1 MNWFTSLLFND
12 SVGRTVMIFAFVIA
26 IGSMLGK
33 LKLKGIS
40 LGSTFVLFV
49 GILVSHFGFTVNA
62 SILHFMKDF
71 GLILFVFSI
80 GLQVGPNFF
89 SSFKQ
94 SGLMLNGLAAGSV
107 ALNIAVTLLI
117 FYLLGGI
124 DFPML
129 VGVMQGAVTNTPG
142 LGAAQQALN
151 QLSTSGAGTPS
162 ISLGYAVAYPMG
174 VVGIIL
180 GMVIIK
186 HAFRIDYDKER
197 AAATGGNTEEPSR
210 CSYRITSKDVIGK
223 QIKEISR
230 MFNKEVVFARISQG
244 GNVFVPNG
252 DTVLNQ
258 GDLVRIIAPKQ
269 REAELDAMFGEKL
282 TTEELNEQTGE
293 LKSRKILVTN
303 KRLDGKSLQNLQL
316 RKAFNVSVT
325 RVFRSGVELMVT
337 PELVLHMGDKV
348 KVVGGDESLGL
359 VEKFLGNSVKHLNE
373 PHLSP
378 LFIGIFLGIIV
389 GYIPIAF
396 PGMPQPA
403 KLGLAGGPLI
413 VSLLMGAFGHK
424 IGLSCYTT
432 QSANLMIREIGISLF
447 LACVGLEAGE
457 QFFNTLINGDGLL
470 WVGYGL
476 IITMVPM
483 LIISTIARK
492 CFKLNYFTIVGMISG
507 TNTNPP
513 ALYYSNMIAENDRP
527 SVAYSTVYPLAM
539 FLRIVLA
546 QTLILI
552 FA

>member
-1 MNWFTSLLFND
+1 MNWFQSLLFNE
-12 SVGRTVMIFAFVIA
+12 SVGRTVLIFAFVIA
-26 IGSMLGK
+26 AGSILGK
-33 LKLKGIS
+33 LKFKGIS

-49 GILVSHFGFTVNA
+49 GIIVSYFGFTLNP
-62 SILHFMKDF
+62 SISHFMKDF

-94 SGLMLNGLAAGSV
+94 SGLLLNGLATGSIC
-107 ALNIAVTLLI
+107 LNIIVTLLI
-117 FYLLGGI
+117 FYLLGDI
-124 DFPML
+124 DFSML

-151 QLSTSGAGTPS
+151 QINTGGELPS

-174 VVGIIL
+174 VIGVIL
-180 GMVIIK
+180 SMVIIK
-186 HAFRIDYDKER
+186 NLFRINYDEER
-197 AAATGGNTEEPSR
+197 KTTETKNSEEPAR
-210 CSYRITSKDVIGK
+210 CSYRISKEGVVGK

-230 MFNKEVVFARISQG
+230 QFNKEVIFARISHLG
-244 GNVFVPNG
+244 DVFVPNG
-252 DTVLNQ
+252 DTRLEM
-258 GDLVRIIAPKQ
+258 GDLIRVIAPKQ
-269 REAELDAMFGEKL
+269 REQDLDKLFGEKIQNDL
-282 TTEELNEQTGE
+282 LNAQTEELKQ
-293 LKSRKILVTN
+293 RKILITN
-303 KRLDGKSLQNLQL
+303 KRLEGKSLHNLQL
-316 RKAFNVSVT
+316 RNSFNVNVT
-325 RVFRSGVELMVT
+325 RVFRSGVELVAT
-337 PELVLHMGDKV
+337 PDLVLHLGDKV
-348 KVVGGDESLGL
+348 KIVGSEENISL

-373 PHLSP
+373 PHLSTI
-378 LFIGIFLGIIV
+378 FIGIFLGIIV

-424 IGLSCYTT
+424 IGLTCYTT
-432 QSANLMIREIGISLF
+432 QSANMMLREIGISLF

-457 QFFNTLINGDGLL
+457 HFFDTLINGDGMK

-476 IITMVPM
+476 LITMIPV
-483 LIISTIARK
+483 LTIGIIARK
-492 CFKLNYFTIVGMISG
+492 VFHLNYFTIVGMISG

-527 SVAYSTVYPLAM
+527 SVAYSTVYPLSM

-552 FA
+552 FV

>member
-1 MNWFTSLLFND
+1 MNWFTSLLLND

-26 IGSMLGK
+26 LGTILGK
-33 LKLKGIS
+33 VKVKGIS

-49 GILVSHFGFTVNA
+49 GIIVSHFGFTVNPA
-62 SILHFMKDF
+62 ILHFMKDF

-94 SGLMLNGLAAGSV
+94 SGLLLNGLATGSV
-107 ALNIAVTLLI
+107 CLNILVTILI
-117 FYLLGGI
+117 FYIFGGI
-124 DFPML
+124 DFSML

-151 QLSTSGAGTPS
+151 QIATPGQAVPS

-174 VVGIIL
+174 VVGIII

-186 HAFRIDYDKER
+186 RAFKVDYEKER
-197 AAATGGNTEEPSR
+197 GEKQAKATEEPAR
-210 CSYRITSKDVIGK
+210 CSYKITNVNVIGK

-230 MFNKEVVFARISQG
+230 QFNKEVVFARISQG
-244 GNVFVPNG
+244 GKVFVPNG
-252 DTVLNQ
+252 DTVLGEN
-258 GDLVRIIAPKQ
+258 DLVRIIAPKQ
-269 REAELDAMFGEKL
+269 LEAELDTMFGDKVPAD
-282 TTEELNEQTGE
+282 ELNEQTGE
-293 LKSRKILVTN
+293 LKSRKILITN

-316 RKAFNVSVT
+316 RKAFNVNVT
-325 RVFRSGVELMVT
+325 RIFRSGVELVAT
-337 PELVLHMGDKV
+337 ADLVLHMGDKV
-348 KVVGGDESLGL
+348 KVVGSEESLGL

-373 PHLSP
+373 PNLST

-389 GYIPIAF
+389 GFIPIKF

-424 IGLSCYTT
+424 IGLTCYTT

-457 QFFNTLINGDGLL
+457 QFFETLINGDGML

-476 IITMVPM
+476 LITMIPM
-483 LIISTIARK
+483 LVISFIARK
-492 CFKLNYFTIVGMISG
+492 CFNLNYFTILGMISG

-552 FA
+552 FV